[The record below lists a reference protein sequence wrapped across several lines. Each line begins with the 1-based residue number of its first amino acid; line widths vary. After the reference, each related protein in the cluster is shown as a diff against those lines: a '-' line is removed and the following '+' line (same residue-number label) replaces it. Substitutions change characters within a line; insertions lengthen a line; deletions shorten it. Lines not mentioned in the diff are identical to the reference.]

1 MTKEERERVAR
12 KSGKTDYYEL
22 LEVSPRAR
30 KEVIKA
36 AFKTLMGT
44 YHPDHHMT
52 DRVAKSL
59 NEAHG
64 VLTNDKSRAKY
75 DKERNNV
82 KGTIIGDYKVIK
94 LIAEGGFGKT
104 YLGEQML
111 VGEKVC
117 IKHALSVSPQDEE
130 ILVEETKAVW
140 DLRHYAI
147 PAMRNIVKLDDGSLA
162 LIMSYV
168 PGPTLEQIVD
178 DGDDRMD
185 PETVCWITQRV
196 LNVLMYLHYNGVIHG
211 DVKPQNIIVQPDSH
225 MVVLVDY
232 GLSLIRPSRNSSS
245 KGYTPFFAP
254 PEQIKGFTLL
264 PGSDMYALGM
274 TMIYALGGD
283 VKKKEVPSSVPEP
296 VCEFIKRLI
305 AYDILA
311 RPDWEKENL
320 LETLQEIRVE
330 SFGRDC
336 SFGKAIPGFKKGK

>member
-1 MTKEERERVAR
+1 VAR
-12 KSGKTDYYEL
+12 KKSKKPDYYGL
-22 LEVSPRAR
+22 LEVSPRAS

-36 AFKTLMGT
+36 AFKALMGK
-44 YHPDHHMT
+44 YHPDHHKT

-59 NEAHG
+59 NEAYR
-64 VLTNDKSRAKY
+64 VLMNSKSRAEY
-75 DKERNNV
+75 DEERENIEG
-82 KGTIIGDYKVIK
+82 KIIGDYRVLE

-104 YLGEQML
+104 YIGEQML

-130 ILVEETKAVW
+130 ILLEETKAVW

-147 PAMRNIVKLDDGSLA
+147 PAMRNIIKLDDGSLA
-162 LIMSYV
+162 LIMSYI
-168 PGPTLEQIVD
+168 PGPTLEQMIE
-178 DGDDRMD
+178 RNKKID

-196 LNVLMYLHYNGVIHG
+196 LNVLMYLHYHGVIHG
-211 DVKPQNIIVQPDSH
+211 DVKPQNIIIQPESH

-232 GLSLIRPSRNSSS
+232 GLSLIRPKKDSSS

-264 PGSDMYALGM
+264 PGSDLYSLGM

-283 VKKKEVPSSVPEP
+283 IQKKEVPSTVPAP
-296 VCEFIKRLI
+296 VCSFIKKLI
-305 AYDILA
+305 AYNVLN

-320 LETLQEIRVE
+320 LETIQEVRIE
-330 SFGRDC
+330 AFGRDC
-336 SFGKAIPGFKKGK
+336 SFGKGIPGFTKK

>member
-1 MTKEERERVAR
+1 V
-12 KSGKTDYYEL
+12 GKKKGTDFYEL

-30 KEVIKA
+30 KEVINA
-36 AFKTLMGT
+36 AFKSLMSV
-44 YHPDHHMT
+44 YHPDHHKT
-52 DRVAKSL
+52 DRIAKSL
-59 NEAHG
+59 TEAHR
-64 VLTNDKSRAKY
+64 VLTNDKSRTKY
-75 DKERNNV
+75 DKQKNSG
-82 KGTIIGDYKVIK
+82 KGIIIGDYKVIK

-111 VGEKVC
+111 CGEKVC
-117 IKHALSVSPQDEE
+117 IKHALSISPQDEE
-130 ILVEETKAVW
+130 ILIEETKAVW

-162 LIMSYV
+162 LVMSYI

-178 DGDDRMD
+178 DKKLDA
-185 PETVCWITQRV
+185 ETVCWITQRI

-211 DVKPQNIIVQPDSH
+211 DVKPQNIIIQPESH

-232 GLSLIRPSRNSSS
+232 GLSLIRPSKDSSS

-283 VKKKEVPSSVPEP
+283 IKKKEVPSSVPDP
-296 VCEFIKRLI
+296 VCKFLKRLI
-305 AYDILA
+305 AFDILA

-320 LETLQEIRVE
+320 LETLQKVRMEA
-330 SFGRDC
+330 FGRDN
-336 SFGKAIPGFKKGK
+336 SFGKAIKGFKK

>member
-1 MTKEERERVAR
+1 MAKN
-12 KSGKTDYYEL
+12 TDFYEL

-30 KEVIKA
+30 KEVIGA
-36 AFKTLMGT
+36 AFKVLMGIH
-44 YHPDHHMT
+44 HPDHSKET
-52 DRVAKSL
+52 RVAKSL
-59 NEAHG
+59 TEAYG
-64 VLTNDKSRAKY
+64 VLTNDKSRKKY
-75 DKERNNV
+75 DKTRENRE
-82 KGTIIGDYKVIK
+82 GTMIGDYKVVK

-104 YLGEQML
+104 YLGEQVV

-117 IKHALSVSPQDEE
+117 IKHALHVSPQDEE
-130 ILVEETKAVW
+130 ILIEETKAVW

-147 PAMRNIVKLDDGSLA
+147 PAMRNVIRLEDGSLA

-168 PGPTLEQIVD
+168 PGPTLEEIID
-178 DGDDRMD
+178 KNGKLD
-185 PETVCWITQRV
+185 PETVCWITQRI

-232 GLSLIRPSRNSSS
+232 GLSLIRPTKDSSS

-254 PEQIKGFTLL
+254 PEQVKGFTLL

-283 VKKKEVPSSVPEP
+283 IRKKEVPSNVPDP
-296 VCEFIKRLI
+296 VCNFLKRLI
-305 AYDILA
+305 AFDILS

-320 LETLQEIRVE
+320 LETLEQVRIDA
-330 SFGRDC
+330 FGRAS
-336 SFGKAIPGFKKGK
+336 SFGKVMERLK

>member
-1 MTKEERERVAR
+1 MVAK
-12 KSGKTDYYEL
+12 KSVKTDYYEL

-30 KEVIKA
+30 KEVINA
-36 AFKTLMGT
+36 AFKALMKI
-44 YHPDHHMT
+44 YHPDHHKT
-52 DRVAKSL
+52 DRIAKSL
-59 NEAHG
+59 SEAYKT
-64 VLTNDKSRAKY
+64 LSNNKSRKKY
-75 DKERNNV
+75 DVERDDVN
-82 KGTIIGDYKVIK
+82 GTIIGDYKIIK

-117 IKHALSVSPQDEE
+117 IKHALSISPQDEE
-130 ILVEETKAVW
+130 ILIEETKAVW

-178 DGDDRMD
+178 DKKLD
-185 PETVCWITQRV
+185 PETVCWITQRI

-211 DVKPQNIIVQPDSH
+211 DVKPQNVIVQPDKH

-232 GLSLIRPSRNSSS
+232 GLSLIRPSRDSIS

-320 LETLQEIRVE
+320 LETLQKIRVE

-336 SFGKAIPGFKKGK
+336 SFGKAIPDLKKVK